1 MKKFFVACLL
11 LLASSQVFAAK
22 APNFTLE
29 TQDGRSVSLS
39 DYQGK
44 PIVLHFW
51 ATWCPY
57 CKKLQP
63 GLVKLHKKYQDQ
75 GLELLA
81 ISLREDE
88 GAKPQDE
95 LKSRGYDFLTLVEGE
110 KVAEQYY
117 VQGTPT
123 TFFIAKD
130 GEVLWVTNQSDPN
143 NPKLEKAVQAIIA
156 SNK

>member
-110 KVAEQYY
+110 QVAEQYY